1 MVILTAL
8 GFVAPVFG
16 ASVVGDGANTN
27 NPDLLRGSYGDSC
40 ADVSIC
46 GGVQADH
53 ETSKQTV
60 TYPPPAQEKVIR
72 KVDCALLEPSEYDYG
87 NCPKREYSVVPQPQR
102 VARPYKPH
110 LPVLSLPDVDADW
123 SVTLRGTYQQGSG
136 GDRLVGSVLPEG
148 SVTRRTSRG
157 EVVFGANAELT
168 KEGEDDFRLS
178 GGALEFDASYA
189 VNNVTSVSS
198 SANLSV
204 TQASPYAFGT
214 GTSIATAPIII
225 SGSADAGIRRQAG
238 VFDLEL
244 RGNIARE
251 IYGTTQLA
259 TGVWSDNKDRN
270 RLGLGFGGRL
280 IQELS
285 ARISGFIDGSVERSI
300 YDAPSSTL
308 GAKRDGW
315 TYAISGGFTGNWGDV
330 VEAEISAG
338 YGLRR
343 FDSALLSSAPTAL
356 LDAELIYRPDDSVE
370 LSALFETSILTPEA
384 SSDAAVQIEYSAS
397 SSASYRINDQFGVRA
412 SLGASWT
419 RVSGSSQIDRTYS
432 AGVGADLNINA
443 HTQLSADYNYNLSET
458 DTSGTEESHQ
468 VALGVTF
475 SR

>member
-1 MVILTAL
+1 MVILAAL
-8 GFVAPVFG
+8 VLVAPVFG
-16 ASVVGDGANTN
+16 ASVVGDGTNTN
-27 NPDLLRGSYGDSC
+27 NPDLLRGSYGNQCTDL
-40 ADVSIC
+40 SIC

-53 ETSKQTV
+53 GTSKQTV
-60 TYPPPAQEKVIR
+60 AYPPPPQEKVIQ
-72 KVDCALLEPSEYDYG
+72 KVDCALLEPSVRDYYG
-87 NCPKREYSVVPQPQR
+87 CPEREYGAAPLPLQ
-102 VARPYKPH
+102 VATPYRPG

-123 SVTLRGTYQQGSG
+123 SVTLRGSYQQGSS

-157 EVVFGANAELT
+157 EVVFGANAELI
-168 KEGEDDFRLS
+168 KEGEDAFRLS
-178 GGALEFDASYA
+178 GGALEFDGNYA
-189 VNNVTSVSS
+189 VNSKTSVSS
-198 SANLSV
+198 SANLSF
-204 TQASPYAFGT
+204 TQASPYALGT
-214 GTSIATAPIII
+214 GTSIATAPVII
-225 SGSADAGIRRQAG
+225 SGSADAGIRRQTG
-238 VFDLEL
+238 VFDVEL

-300 YDAPSSTL
+300 YDASSSAL

-315 TYAISGGFTGNWGDV
+315 TYAISGGFTGNWSDV
-330 VEAEISAG
+330 VEVEISAG

-370 LSALFETSILTPEA
+370 LSALFETNILTPEA
-384 SSDAAVQIEYSAS
+384 SSDVAVQIEYSAS
-397 SSASYRINDQFGVRA
+397 SSASYRINDQLGVRA

-419 RVSGSSQIDRTYS
+419 RFSGSSQIDRSYS
-432 AGVGADLNINA
+432 AGVGADLDINA
-443 HTQLSADYNYNLSET
+443 HTRLSADYNYSLSET
-458 DTSGTEESHQ
+458 TTSGTEESHE